1 MRMDTY
7 DPKAPIKS
15 TNLSINRDLL
25 SQAKQNNINLIIGF

>member
-25 SQAKQNNINLIIGF
+25 SQAKQNNTNLIIGF